1 MAIIAGLLILLGP
14 ATAYKLIFAAG
25 QIVWLGILVGALVS
39 IMGLFVWFS
48 PSQRHFFGILI
59 VLASLVSF
67 ITSDLGG
74 LLLGM
79 LLGIIGGAL
88 AFAWTPLPATA
99 VEQPPTYRERPVL
112 SGAAD
117 GSAAQVEEPAE
128 VGAPTAEP

>member
-1 MAIIAGLLILLGP
+1 MAIIAGFLILLGP

-59 VLASLVSF
+59 VLGSLVSF

-88 AFAWTPLPATA
+88 AFAWAPLPPSVADQPVAYRQRA
-99 VEQPPTYRERPVL
+99 VM
-112 SGAAD
+112 SGAAVD
-117 GSAAQVEEPAE
+117 SPAEVEESAE
-128 VGAPTAEP
+128 VGAPKAQP